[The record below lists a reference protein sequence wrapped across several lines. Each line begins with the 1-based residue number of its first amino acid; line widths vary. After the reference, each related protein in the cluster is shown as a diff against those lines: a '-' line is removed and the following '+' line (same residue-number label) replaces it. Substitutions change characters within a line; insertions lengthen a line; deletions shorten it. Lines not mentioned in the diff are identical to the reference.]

1 MYKEV
6 CITRVTP
13 VGIKKVYDLSVE
25 GCHQFV
31 ANNLLHHNSAEPNL
45 QQVPK
50 TSVDPNIKKQLV
62 AKPGTLYF
70 VMDFSQAEL
79 RIMAHLSGDETYL
92 KAFREGQDPHL
103 AIAAK
108 KYGVSY
114 EEAKI
119 ALDNEEHADHKL
131 WKTRRKQAKQI
142 AFGIIYGIQAK
153 LLSQKLSDPK
163 AGLIV
168 TPQEAQKSLDEFFE
182 EHPKIKSFMKK
193 QEKLLRKQGYIKSLF
208 GTKRRLP
215 QIYSED
221 NAEAAYAVRLA
232 VNFPCLLPTSQALCK
247 TKGWVNSDNLEVG
260 DEILAFNPKTGK
272 SEWQPVLEV
281 NTPNYEGDLYRF
293 NSKHCGILSTD
304 YHRWYVS
311 RDNSYEESIRKRQD
325 QDRQIEEFN
334 SLKYQ
339 IHQLHQNGLSL
350 LKISGALNIPYVK
363 VRRIYSGDTKGPLTT
378 PLIEPF
384 KVMTSKEIYDSEV
397 NCNIPIRAE
406 YINPKPN
413 PEYSDNFLA
422 LCGWYLTD
430 ASIRHDRVTIMQSDT
445 ANPKKVI
452 HIDSLL
458 KSSYLEY
465 KRAVRVTKSS
475 TIVRWTLSKESSVKF
490 TRLLPNR
497 KLNMEFISSLGP
509 SQLEIL
515 LYNMR
520 LGDGYR
526 IFCTSDQKQAEL
538 VQAIVVLMGKSS
550 SMYRLSYKGKRSY
563 FKDHKPSKQG
573 QEYVEATKDSWG
585 IKFSDRYMVH
595 TRSYGRKLVDKVKYT
610 GKVWCPTVDSGAF
623 FVRYVGKDGRY
634 RTMITGNCQSAAS
647 HMTLFGS
654 ILNYWRMKQG
664 KFPTMEEVATVHD
677 AVYFNAHPE
686 DININTIYEMW
697 NTFRNPETKR
707 YFGFQIDDVD
717 MSMDFEI
724 GRTMAEELPFI
735 PGYDYRKLLEPDF
748 DVESY
753 MKEYKQYQGQD
764 IKDYPK
770 LFPQYF
776 KKDEKQ
782 KNKGSIR

>member
-6 CITRVTP
+6 RITRVTP

-232 VNFPCLLPTSQALCK
+232 VNFPC
-247 TKGWVNSDNLEVG
+247 
-260 DEILAFNPKTGK
+260 
-272 SEWQPVLEV
+272 
-281 NTPNYEGDLYRF
+281 
-293 NSKHCGILSTD
+293 
-304 YHRWYVS
+304 
-311 RDNSYEESIRKRQD
+311 
-325 QDRQIEEFN
+325 
-334 SLKYQ
+334 
-339 IHQLHQNGLSL
+339 
-350 LKISGALNIPYVK
+350 
-363 VRRIYSGDTKGPLTT
+363 
-378 PLIEPF
+378 
-384 KVMTSKEIYDSEV
+384 
-397 NCNIPIRAE
+397 
-406 YINPKPN
+406 
-413 PEYSDNFLA
+413 
-422 LCGWYLTD
+422 
-430 ASIRHDRVTIMQSDT
+430 
-445 ANPKKVI
+445 
-452 HIDSLL
+452 
-458 KSSYLEY
+458 
-465 KRAVRVTKSS
+465 
-475 TIVRWTLSKESSVKF
+475 
-490 TRLLPNR
+490 
-497 KLNMEFISSLGP
+497 
-509 SQLEIL
+509 
-515 LYNMR
+515 
-520 LGDGYR
+520 
-526 IFCTSDQKQAEL
+526 
-538 VQAIVVLMGKSS
+538 
-550 SMYRLSYKGKRSY
+550 
-563 FKDHKPSKQG
+563 
-573 QEYVEATKDSWG
+573 
-585 IKFSDRYMVH
+585 
-595 TRSYGRKLVDKVKYT
+595 
-610 GKVWCPTVDSGAF
+610 
-623 FVRYVGKDGRY
+623 
-634 RTMITGNCQSAAS
+634 QSAAS